1 MLERVATPHVKIGV
15 FGIGLHAYWNQF
27 PGLKER
33 LEGYQRDVEQRLRAL
48 GADVISAGLVDTAPR
63 RAVLASDLPGKTSI
77 SSSATSAPMP
87 PPRKSSRPCKVS
99 TARCSC

>member
-33 LEGYQRDVEQRLRAL
+33 LQG
-48 GADVISAGLVDTAPR
+48 
-63 RAVLASDLPGKTSI
+63 
-77 SSSATSAPMP
+77 
-87 PPRKSSRPCKVS
+87 
-99 TARCSC
+99 